1 MSSSPSE
8 GPWYQPGRWHVSPWN
23 YHPQLEAQRR
33 FPPGRKVFVSDG
45 TIRAIC
51 NSEPGAV
58 IDVTA
63 MVDIAKTLDE
73 MGVQEIRLPIG
84 SNAIS
89 TQVAE
94 AIAASGVEVPR
105 CGGIKIDVAEIDE
118 SLAENRRAQV
128 QRIELEYGPLH
139 PRPGFDYTEAAFTS
153 AEEVAR
159 RSRDAGFGF
168 AFGFNITP
176 DAQLDYMLEFY
187 QRLLPFEPVMYRI
200 YDPFTCCGPDA
211 MAWLVRTILDAIGS
225 DAPPLVLHTHNA
237 WGFGAAINIAGV
249 LAGLSGVDVAAN
261 AVGNK
266 AGHADFAGTV
276 MGLEC
281 LYGVDT
287 GLRLELLTQLA
298 HQVEAAMGTP
308 LHPNTP
314 FVGRHVFVGEK
325 STLAIRA
332 MRDQYG
338 VEPDLGPYAAK
349 VVGQQKRIVWGK
361 GSTPEVVRTK
371 LELMGIEVDEQ
382 TVAKV
387 HEALKGRIATLREY
401 PLWIEDEEAEQI
413 IRQVL
418 DQSVDKAMP

>member
-1 MSSSPSE
+1 MPSAE
-8 GPWYQPGRWHVSPWN
+8 TPWYKPGRWHVSPWN
-23 YHPQLEAQRR
+23 YHPQLEAQRH
-33 FPPGRKVFVSDG
+33 FPPERKIIVSDG

-58 IDVTA
+58 IDISA
-63 MVDIAKTLDE
+63 MVGIAETLDT

-84 SNAIS
+84 SNAVS

-94 AIAASGVEVPR
+94 AIAAAGVQAPR
-105 CGGIKIDVAEIDE
+105 CGGIKIDVAKIDDG
-118 SLAENRRAQV
+118 LAENRHAQV
-128 QRIELEYGPLH
+128 QRVELEYGPLH
-139 PRPGFDYTEAAFTS
+139 VRPGFDYTEAAFS
-153 AEEVAR
+153 AAEEVAQR
-159 RSRDAGFGF
+159 TRDAGFDF

-176 DAQLDYMLEFY
+176 DAQLEYMLEFY

-211 MAWLVRTILDAIGS
+211 MAWLVRTILDTLGP
-225 DAPPLVLHTHNA
+225 DAPPLMLHTHNA

-281 LYGVDT
+281 LYGVNT
-287 GLRLELLTQLA
+287 GIRLELLTKLA

-349 VVGQQKRIVWGK
+349 VVGQKKRVVWGR
-361 GSTPEVVRTK
+361 GSTPDVVRTK
-371 LELMGIEVDEQ
+371 LGLMGFDADEAMIARVYQ
-382 TVAKV
+382 
-387 HEALKGRIATLREY
+387 ALKARIATIDHY
-401 PLWIEDEEAEQI
+401 PLWIEDDEAERI
-413 IRQVL
+413 IRETL
-418 DQSVDKAMP
+418 AIA